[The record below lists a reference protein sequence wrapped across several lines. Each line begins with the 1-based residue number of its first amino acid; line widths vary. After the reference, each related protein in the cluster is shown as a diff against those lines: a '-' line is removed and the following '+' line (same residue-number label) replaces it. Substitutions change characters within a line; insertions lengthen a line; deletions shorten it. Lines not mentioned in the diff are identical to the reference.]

1 MGTLT
6 QRTFLWCSGFI
17 LFRLYRV
24 DQEVMTGIWYRY
36 QRQVL
41 MISEF
46 DLMWSRYKQT

>member
-1 MGTLT
+1 MMI
-6 QRTFLWCSGFI
+6 S
-17 LFRLYRV
+17 

-46 DLMWSRYKQT
+46 DLMWSRYKQTVPVVDLCIILK